1 MQKQDSKRNERSSSP
16 ANLNIAASKEE
27 TKEPV
32 SELEETD
39 GKSSSGQKD
48 LLKKSSQK
56 KPKT

>member
-1 MQKQDSKRNERSSSP
+1 LQKQDSKRNERSSSP

-39 GKSSSGQKD
+39 GKSNSVQKD

-56 KPKT
+56 KYLA